1 MPNIPDKILCSEI
14 MNRDVIS
21 VAPHESVVQAIEIM
35 QEHNIRHLPVLDNG
49 DKIEGILSD
58 RDTRQ
63 VLAILQVMGITLEQA
78 RGDLKV
84 SEFMT
89 TQVKTISPD
98 TDATEA
104 AQTMLNDKIDCLL
117 VTENNNLSGI
127 LTDSDILAKFVQI
140 YSS

>member
-1 MPNIPDKILCSEI
+1 

>member
-1 MPNIPDKILCSEI
+1 MPDVPDKILCSEL

-21 VAPHESVVQAIEIM
+21 VAPHESVVMAIEMM
-35 QEHNIRHLPVLDNG
+35 QEHNIRHLPVLDK
-49 DKIEGILSD
+49 DQKIEGILSD

-89 TQVKTISPD
+89 TQIQTTSPD
-98 TDATEA
+98 TDAVHA
-104 AQTMLNDKIDCLL
+104 AQTMLDNKIDCLL
-117 VTENNNLSGI
+117 ITVDNKLSGI
-127 LTDSDILAKFVQI
+127 LTDSDILSKFVQI
-140 YSS
+140 YSD